1 MEISISPE
9 LILAR
14 ERRRKQTGIFIFLA
28 LAVVVVTFVL
38 LINPA
43 TTQEYEPTCGLEAH
57 IHGPDCFET
66 VDRLICETKEQPGHV
81 HDDSCYKVVQT
92 CVCGLEDDEAHEHSP
107 ECFVEE
113 RILVCELP
121 ENEVHEHT
129 ADCIE
134 WRDVLI
140 CGLEDDPEH
149 EHSEDCWQ
157 SVPVFVCEERE
168 GVGHVHNEFCY
179 LQEEVLTCTLPE
191 HEHTDDCYPRLT
203 GDPHADVE
211 IDFDWESTFCNVEK
225 TGVWAEDLIAIASS
239 QIGYAESARNFVT
252 DEYNVQHGYTRYGD
266 WYGNRYAGWNA
277 IFVMFCL
284 HYADVWGIP
293 TDSVPANWMNSARA
307 QGFWTEADGEP
318 IRGDLVFFDD
328 DADGFADR
336 IAIVTEVREDEID
349 ILIGGTGTAVQV
361 ITCARDSERIA
372 GYLALPENPEY
383 EPEMPEEELPAEGAF
398 DTVKAPEDLEE
409 ELPAE
414 GAFDTVKAPED
425 PEGTPEEIPEP
436 EVPLA
441 PPTDILLTAQTPD
454 GITAVL
460 EAPAS
465 SFAYPAA
472 ELELSVREII
482 PEAEEDGEAYG
493 TAMDV
498 IYTLSTAEDPEAE
511 LGAVRLFDISI
522 WRREIV
528 SPEPVE
534 IPEPAEA
541 VEQTEEPVEVEQAEP
556 AADEIP
562 EGTEADPELISEPE
576 AAAEEI
582 LPEAEPEI
590 RLIEILPIGPVR
602 VTVEGL
608 EEVGEDESVRV
619 WHITEDGDAE
629 VLTPESFGHGIVS
642 VTTEKF

>member
-14 ERRRKQTGIFIFLA
+14 ERRQKQTGIFVFLA

-43 TTQEYEPTCGLEAH
+43 TTQEYEPTCGFEAH
-57 IHGPDCFET
+57 VHGPDCFET

-92 CVCGLEDDEAHEHSP
+92 CVCGLEEDETHEHSP

-191 HEHTDDCYPRLT
+191 HEHTDDCYPKLT

-211 IDFDWESTFCNVEK
+211 IDFDWESTFCDVEK

-252 DEYNVQHGYTRYGD
+252 DEFNVQHGYTRYGD

-361 ITCARDSERIA
+361 NTCARDSERIA

-383 EPEMPEEELPAEGAF
+383 TADPPADPAEEIQ
-398 DTVKAPEDLEE
+398 TIENVESV
-409 ELPAE
+409 PADE
-414 GAFDTVKAPED
+414 SEQT
-425 PEGTPEEIPEP
+425 EIPDEQ
-436 EVPLA
+436 VPLA
-441 PPTDILLTAQTPD
+441 DPYAPVVLNAETETGLRATLT
-454 GITAVL
+454 GIQ
-460 EAPAS
+460 AS
-465 SFAYPAA
+465 FPYPAE
-472 ELELSVREII
+472 ELTLMVSEVE
-482 PEAEEDGEAYG
+482 PEDGEALLFG
-493 TAMDV
+493 ADQEAGMKVTEIRWLDV
-498 IYTLSTAEDPEAE
+498 TVWHKGKTETVEESELIPDEDEQIPEE
-511 LGAVRLFDISI
+511 G
-522 WRREIV
+522 
-528 SPEPVE
+528 EPVDGE
-534 IPEPAEA
+534 LPEELTAISA
-541 VEQTEEPVEVEQAEP
+541 V
-556 AADEIP
+556 
-562 EGTEADPELISEPE
+562 SEPE
-576 AAAEEI
+576 VIVEGDPTPAETEDLWEEVIPAGVVEI
-582 LPEAEPEI
+582 
-590 RLIEILPIGPVR
+590 
-602 VTVEGL
+602 TVEGL
-608 EEVGEDESVRV
+608 S
-619 WHITEDGDAE
+619 EDGLIWVYHVGDDGAVEKIDAN
-629 VLTPESFGHGIVS
+629 VRDGNVIMTIGLNSKRLQPNITFIR
-642 VTTEKF
+642 